1 MTFKDAESIFANS
14 TSLTSFE
21 QDVLNNTFY
30 RLSKKKPTL
39 KGRTMTE
46 PTRNNEILI
55 DKPTQDRIALL
66 HPKIRQEIEAIIKE
80 ANTVLTGRASVRIS
94 QGLRTIAEQN
104 ALYAQGRTDKTKKIV
119 TNAKGG
125 SSFHNYGLAV
135 DIVLILDGKTASWDD
150 KTDFDGDKA
159 SDWMEVV
166 AIFKKYGYGWG
177 GDFRSIKDSPHFE
190 KSFGYTTSQL
200 LAKVNKKDF
209 INGTTYVNL

>member
-1 MTFKDAESIFANS
+1 MTS
-14 TSLTSFE
+14 
-21 QDVLNNTFY
+21 
-30 RLSKKKPTL
+30 
-39 KGRTMTE
+39 
-46 PTRNNEILI
+46 NNEVLI

-66 HPKIRQEIEAIIKE
+66 HPKIRKEIEAIVKE
-80 ANTVLTGRASVRIS
+80 ANIALTGRASVRIS

-125 SSFHNYGLAV
+125 SSYHNYGIAV
-135 DIVLILDGKTASWDD
+135 DVVLILDGKTASWDD
-150 KTDFDGDKA
+150 KTDFDGDKV

-166 AIFKKYGYGWG
+166 ATFKKYGYVWG

-200 LAKVNKKDF
+200 LDKVNKKDF
-209 INGTTYVNL
+209 IKGTTYVNI

>member
-1 MTFKDAESIFANS
+1 MTS
-14 TSLTSFE
+14 
-21 QDVLNNTFY
+21 
-30 RLSKKKPTL
+30 
-39 KGRTMTE
+39 
-46 PTRNNEILI
+46 NNEVLI

-66 HPKIRQEIEAIIKE
+66 HPKIRQEIESIIKE
-80 ANTVLTGRASVRIS
+80 ANTALTGRASVRIS

-150 KTDFDGDKA
+150 KTDFDGDRV

-166 AIFKKYGYGWG
+166 AMFKKYGYVWG
-177 GDFRSIKDSPHFE
+177 GDFRSIRDSPHFE

-209 INGTTYVNL
+209 INGTTYVSL